1 LALLVFLDWFLEASF
16 FGETL
21 NAALPFFVLELSFFT
36 SFALPWPF
44 VEVAL

>member
-1 LALLVFLDWFLEASF
+1 MLNRGKEASF

-36 SFALPWPF
+36 SFALPHF
-44 VEVAL
+44 VYIG